1 MWQSIKDKYQKNILP
16 RRAELFGV
24 KNIMAVPK
32 IVKVAINTRVKRG
45 SNIGEEIVAKTLER
59 VSGQKPVL
67 TKARQSISNFKIRE
81 GMVVGAKVTLRG
93 ARALDFLD
101 KFVNVVLPRVRDFSG
116 LSSLG
121 LDGHGNFTIGLPE
134 HMVFPEVASDDMA
147 QTHGL
152 EITVVTT
159 ARNNKDALTL
169 LAELGFPFKKNVT
182 AADKKKK
189 KKRHGPIIIKKKTE

>member
-1 MWQSIKDKYQKNILP
+1 MP
-16 RRAELFGV
+16 
-24 KNIMAVPK
+24 NIMATPK
-32 IVKVAINTRVKRG
+32 IVKVVINSRVKRG
-45 SNIGEEIVAKTLER
+45 GNIGEEIVAKTVER
-59 VSGQKPVL
+59 VSGQKPVK

-81 GMVVGAKVTLRG
+81 GMVLGVKVTLRG

-116 LSSLG
+116 LSPFG

-152 EITVVTT
+152 EITVATT

-169 LAELGFPFKKNVT
+169 LTELGFPFKKNVT

-189 KKRHGPIIIKKKTE
+189 KGRHGQIITRKKAEK

>member
-1 MWQSIKDKYQKNILP
+1 
-16 RRAELFGV
+16 V
-24 KNIMAVPK
+24 KNIMAAPK
-32 IVKVAINTRVKRG
+32 IVKVIINSRVKRG
-45 SNIGEEIVAKTLER
+45 SNIGEEIVVKTLER
-59 VSGQKPVL
+59 ISGQKPVL

-116 LSSLG
+116 LSPLG

-134 HMVFPEVASDDMA
+134 QMVFPEVANDDMA

-152 EITVVTT
+152 EITVATT
-159 ARNNKDALTL
+159 AKNNKDGLTL
-169 LAELGFPFKKNVT
+169 LTELGFPFKKNVT

-189 KKRHGPIIIKKKTE
+189 KKKRRDGEREKK